1 MSKSGSKTP
10 RAVSQSGENPALFT
24 FGSTCEWEREHFGM
38 GTGNKRLGAFTD
50 RRCQGWS
57 SRLGWRGPPPCSRNG
72 LTQGVHRG
80 GRSGA
85 QHEQPV
91 WLRKAALRQLGAEGA
106 GVLTGGN
113 RSHAMPT
120 RGTRGGVAGVDFVRE
135 ANRKEVG
142 LLPNDSVR
150 ILFLSFLCLWV
161 SRSSSWEGTSLAPS
175 QHRSCCR
182 TAFQGGVEG
191 TLERPGACTTW
202 PVRVLGGG
210 YPGYPVGGG

>member
-1 MSKSGSKTP
+1 MEVGAGHNTN
-10 RAVSQSGENPALFT
+10 SQSGFARLPS
-24 FGSTCEWEREHFGM
+24 GSWGLRGPGFSLGETDLMRCL
-38 GTGNKRLGAFTD
+38 LGAP
-50 RRCQGWS
+50 G
-57 SRLGWRGPPPCSRNG
+57 
-72 LTQGVHRG
+72 
-80 GRSGA
+80 
-85 QHEQPV
+85 
-91 WLRKAALRQLGAEGA
+91 
-106 GVLTGGN
+106 
-113 RSHAMPT
+113 
-120 RGTRGGVAGVDFVRE
+120 GGVAGVDFVRE

-161 SRSSSWEGTSLAPS
+161 SCSSSWEGTSLAPS